1 MTQGSTLNI
10 WHVGRWP
17 PSDGRR
23 PSAMEDDKLNKWV
36 LSLKRTSHF
45 GGWRNRLPFSPRTI
59 EFSAYTNKT
68 WALEHNISQWHQLY
82 CLELFQADW
91 LHHVTSLVLKNVQGP
106 CSLGHIIMLYKFSFH
121 LYAENSMVRG
131 ENWNSCLTHWKMT
144 SKWWKTTFS
153 HGRWQELQFSPR
165 TIEFSEYTWKEK
177 HNISQWHQLYR
188 SNCSRQAGYIM

>member
-10 WHVGRWP
+10 WHIGRWP

-82 CLELFQADW
+82 RLELFQADW

-121 LYAENSMVRG
+121 VYAENSMVLG
-131 ENWNSCLTHWKMT
+131 ENWNSCLTHWKIT
-144 SKWWKTTFS
+144 SND
-153 HGRWQELQFSPR
+153 GRRPLIWFFGMAFAR
-165 TIEFSEYTWKEK
+165 
-177 HNISQWHQLYR
+177 YR
-188 SNCSRQAGYIM
+188 PSASWVWLPAKNTLTLNVIMNYP